1 MSAALHQI
9 AVIFIGI
16 LAGFVCRKAKVLTE
30 DGTATVSN
38 IVVKIILPFYL
49 FSAILN
55 SGSGVDSKGVFLTLG
70 LSSGMFLLSGLV
82 ALIVVPLLKPPA
94 DDRGVY
100 LFETMCGN
108 VTYIGIPVCAA
119 VLGGNAAFYGSLL
132 NIPYNLL
139 CFSLGIWLLAGKL
152 PLKKIL
158 NPAFLSGVAAAL
170 LYLLRVP
177 VPSVILDGCAFIGQ
191 ATSPCAMLVIGSVLG
206 SVPFREIFTE
216 WRAIPYVLIRL
227 AGLGALMA
235 LLLSFLNVDPIL
247 KGVLVLMASMPA
259 ATNSTMLCTI
269 YGGNRAL
276 SAKLIFLSTALSI
289 VTIPLWAVVLQRL
302 L

>member
-9 AVIFIGI
+9 TVIFIGI
-16 LAGFVCRKAKVLTE
+16 LAGFICRKLKILSE
-30 DGTATVSN
+30 ESTATVSS

-55 SGSGVDSKGVFLTLG
+55 AGAGVEAGGVLLALG
-70 LSSGMFLLSGLV
+70 LSAGMFLLSGLV
-82 ALIVVPLLKPPA
+82 ALLAVPLLKPPA
-94 DDRGVY
+94 GDRGVY

-119 VLGGNAAFYGSLL
+119 VLGGNAAFYASLL

-158 NPAFLSGVAAAL
+158 NPAFLSGAAAAI

-177 VPSVILDGCAFIGQ
+177 VPAVILDGCAFIGQ

-206 SVPFREIFTE
+206 SLPFREIFTE
-216 WRAIPYVLIRL
+216 WRAIPYVLLRL
-227 AGLGALMA
+227 VGLGALTA
-235 LLLSFLNVDPIL
+235 LLLSFLDVDPIL

-276 SAKLIFLSTALSI
+276 SAKLIFLSTALSLA
-289 VTIPLWAVVLQRL
+289 TIPLWAALYFG
-302 L
+302 

>member
-9 AVIFIGI
+9 TVIFIGI
-16 LAGFVCRKAKVLTE
+16 LAGFVCRKLRVLTE
-30 DGTATVSN
+30 EGTATVSN

-55 SGSGVDSKGVFLTLG
+55 SGSGVDSRGVFITLG
-70 LSSGMFLLSGLV
+70 LSFGMFLLSGLV
-82 ALIVVPLLKPPA
+82 AMVVVPLLKPPA

-119 VLGGNAAFYGSLL
+119 VLGGNAAFYASLL

-170 LYLLRVP
+170 LYLLQVP
-177 VPSVILDGCAFIGQ
+177 VPSVVLDGCAFIGQ

-206 SVPFREIFTE
+206 SVSFKEIFTE
-216 WRAIPYVLIRL
+216 WQAIPYVLIRL
-227 AGLGALMA
+227 VGLGALMA
-235 LLLSFLNVDPIL
+235 LLLSFIDVDPVL
-247 KGVLVLMASMPA
+247 KGVVILMASMPA

-289 VTIPLWAVVLQRL
+289 VTIPLWAAVYFG
-302 L
+302 

>member
-9 AVIFIGI
+9 TVIFIGI
-16 LAGFVCRKAKVLTE
+16 LAGFVCRKLKVLSE
-30 DGTATVSN
+30 EGTATVSN

-55 SGSGVDSKGVFLTLG
+55 SGSAVDSKGVLLTLG
-70 LSSGMFLLSGLV
+70 LSFGMFLLSGLV
-82 ALIVVPLLKPPA
+82 ALVIVPLLRPPA
-94 DDRGVY
+94 GDRGVY

-158 NPAFLSGVAAAL
+158 NPAFLSGVAAAI

-177 VPSVILDGCAFIGQ
+177 VPSVLLDGCAFIGQ

-206 SVPFREIFTE
+206 SVPFKEIFTE

-227 AGLGALMA
+227 VGLGALMA
-235 LLLSFLNVDPIL
+235 LLLSFIDVDPVL
-247 KGVLVLMASMPA
+247 KGVVILMASMPA

-289 VTIPLWAVVLQRL
+289 VTIPLWAAVYFG
-302 L
+302 

>member
-9 AVIFIGI
+9 IVIFIGI
-16 LAGFVCRKAKVLTE
+16 LVGFICRRIHVLTE
-30 DGTATVSN
+30 EGTAVISN

-55 SGSGVDSKGVFLTLG
+55 SGSGVDSRGVMTALG
-70 LSSGMFLLSGLV
+70 LSFAMFLISGLV
-82 ALIVVPLLKPPA
+82 ALLVVPLLKPPA
-94 DDRGVY
+94 GDKGVY

-119 VLGGNAAFYGSLL
+119 VMGGNAAFYGSLL

-158 NPAFLSGVAAAL
+158 NPAFLAGTAAAV
-170 LYLLRVP
+170 LYLLHVP

-191 ATSPCAMLVIGSVLG
+191 ATSPCAMLIIGSVLG
-206 SVPFREIFTE
+206 SIPFKDIFTE
-216 WRAIPYVLIRL
+216 WRAVPYVLIRL
-227 AGLGALMA
+227 AGLGMLMA
-235 LLLSFLNVDPIL
+235 LLLSLLNVDPIL
-247 KGVLVLMASMPA
+247 KGVLILMAAMPA

-269 YGGNRAL
+269 YGGNRTL
-276 SAKLIFLSTALSI
+276 SAKLIFLSTALSA
-289 VTIPLWAVVLQRL
+289 VTIPLWAAIYFR
-302 L
+302 

>member
-9 AVIFIGI
+9 TVIFIGI
-16 LAGFVCRKAKVLTE
+16 LAGFVCRKGKVLSE
-30 DGTATVSN
+30 EGTATVSN

-55 SGSGVDSKGVFLTLG
+55 SGSAVDSKGVLLTLG
-70 LSSGMFLLSGLV
+70 LSFGMFLLSGLV
-82 ALIVVPLLKPPA
+82 ALIVVPLLRPPA
-94 DDRGVY
+94 GDRGVY

-158 NPAFLSGVAAAL
+158 NPAFLSGVAAAI

-177 VPSVILDGCAFIGQ
+177 VPSVLLDGCAFIGQ

-206 SVPFREIFTE
+206 SVSFKEIFTE

-227 AGLGALMA
+227 VGLGALMA
-235 LLLSFLNVDPIL
+235 LLLSFIDVDPVL
-247 KGVLVLMASMPA
+247 KGVVILMASMPA

-289 VTIPLWAVVLQRL
+289 VTIPLWAAVYFG
-302 L
+302 

>member
-9 AVIFIGI
+9 TVIFIGI
-16 LAGFVCRKAKVLTE
+16 LAGFVCRKLNVLSE
-30 DGTATVSN
+30 EGTATVSN

-55 SGSGVDSKGVFLTLG
+55 SGSAVDSKGVLLTLG
-70 LSSGMFLLSGLV
+70 LSLGMFLLSGLV
-82 ALIVVPLLKPPA
+82 ALVIVPLLRPPA
-94 DDRGVY
+94 GDRGVY

-158 NPAFLSGVAAAL
+158 NPAFLSGVAAAI

-177 VPSVILDGCAFIGQ
+177 VPSVLLDGCAFIGQ

-206 SVPFREIFTE
+206 SVPFKEIFTE

-227 AGLGALMA
+227 VGLGAMMA
-235 LLLSFLNVDPIL
+235 LLLSFIDVDPVL
-247 KGVLVLMASMPA
+247 KGVVILMASMPA

-289 VTIPLWAVVLQRL
+289 VTIPLWAAVYFG
-302 L
+302 

>member
-9 AVIFIGI
+9 TVIFIGI
-16 LAGFVCRKAKVLTE
+16 LTGFVCRKLKVLSE
-30 DGTATVSN
+30 EGTATVSN

-82 ALIVVPLLKPPA
+82 ALCVVPLLRPPA
-94 DDRGVY
+94 EDKGVY

-119 VLGGNAAFYGSLL
+119 VLGGNAAFYASLL

-158 NPAFLSGVAAAL
+158 NPAFLSGVAAAT

-177 VPSVILDGCAFIGQ
+177 VPAVLLDGCAFIGQ

-206 SVPFREIFTE
+206 SVPFKEIFTE
-216 WRAIPYVLIRL
+216 WRAIPYVLLRL
-227 AGLGALMA
+227 VGLGALMA
-235 LLLSFLNVDPIL
+235 LLLSFLDVDPVL
-247 KGVLVLMASMPA
+247 KGVLILMASMPA

-289 VTIPLWAVVLQRL
+289 VTIPLWAAVYFG
-302 L
+302 

>member
-9 AVIFIGI
+9 TVIFIGI
-16 LAGFVCRKAKVLTE
+16 LAGFVCRKLRVLTE
-30 DGTATVSN
+30 EGTATVSN

-55 SGSGVDSKGVFLTLG
+55 SGSGVDSRGVFITLG
-70 LSSGMFLLSGLV
+70 LSFGMFLLSGLV
-82 ALIVVPLLKPPA
+82 AMVVVPLLKPPA

-119 VLGGNAAFYGSLL
+119 VLGGNAAFYASLL

-158 NPAFLSGVAAAL
+158 NPAFLSGVAAAI

-177 VPSVILDGCAFIGQ
+177 VPSVLLDGCAFIGQ

-206 SVPFREIFTE
+206 SVSFKEIFTE
-216 WRAIPYVLIRL
+216 WRAIPYVLLRL
-227 AGLGALMA
+227 VGLGALMA
-235 LLLSFLNVDPIL
+235 LLLSFIDVDPVL
-247 KGVLVLMASMPA
+247 KGVVILMASMPA

-289 VTIPLWAVVLQRL
+289 VTIPLWAAVYFG
-302 L
+302 

>member
-1 MSAALHQI
+1 MTAAMHQI
-9 AVIFIGI
+9 AVIFMGI
-16 LAGFVCRKAKVLTE
+16 LAGFLCRKKGVLTE
-30 DGTATVSN
+30 EGTAVISRL
-38 IVVKIILPFYL
+38 VVNVVLPLYL
-49 FSAILN
+49 FSAILH
-55 SGSGVDSKGVFLTLG
+55 SGAAVDARGVMVTLG
-70 LSSGMFLLSGLV
+70 LSFAMFLLS
-82 ALIVVPLLKPPA
+82 ALAALAFVPLLRPPA
-94 DDRGVY
+94 GDRGVY

-152 PLKKIL
+152 PLKRIL
-158 NPAFLSGVAAAL
+158 NPAFLAGVAAAA
-170 LYLLRVP
+170 LYLLRVS
-177 VPSVILDGCAFIGQ
+177 VPEVVLDGCAFIGQ
-191 ATSPCAMLVIGSVLG
+191 ATSPCAMLIIGSVLG

-216 WRAIPYVLIRL
+216 WRAIPYVVIRL
-227 AGLGALMA
+227 VGLGALVA
-235 LLLSFLNVDPIL
+235 LGLSFLEVDPVL
-247 KGVLVLMASMPA
+247 KGVLILMAAMPA

-289 VTIPLWAVVLQRL
+289 VTIPLWAAVYFG
-302 L
+302 